1 MMAEK
6 SNFSK
11 RRSGRQRRSS
21 FKAPSDS
28 NVARELKESNDLLVQ
43 LTDSQKVIIQRQAK
57 LISDLETSIDDM
69 RRELSVI
76 EEGSDETLA
85 ANHNLRVKIS
95 GLLNAQ
101 ERSNARIFDLE
112 QENCRL
118 KSFFASSKSSLSLH
132 FQKDFANAGPFLNKL
147 HHLIW

>member
-1 MMAEK
+1 MAEK

-21 FKAPSDS
+21 FKAPGDS
-28 NVARELKESNDLLVQ
+28 SVARELKESNDLLIQ
-43 LTDSQKVIIQRQAK
+43 LTDSQKTIIQRQAK
-57 LISDLETSIDDM
+57 LISDLETSVDDM

-118 KSFFASSKSSLSLH
+118 KSFLRRLSL
-132 FQKDFANAGPFLNKL
+132 A
-147 HHLIW
+147 

>member
-1 MMAEK
+1 M
-6 SNFSK
+6 
-11 RRSGRQRRSS
+11 
-21 FKAPSDS
+21 
-28 NVARELKESNDLLVQ
+28 LVQ

-101 ERSNARIFDLE
+101 ERSNARISDLE

-118 KSFFASSKSSLSLH
+118 KSFLRRLSL
-132 FQKDFANAGPFLNKL
+132 A
-147 HHLIW
+147 